1 MTVESK
7 FSHST
12 GIVLCATAS
21 HVAQAIKRVGGS
33 ALQLVALTAEAL
45 QALEDA
51 GLPYDAALT
60 YGVTRRL
67 AALEPQINQEIVGF
81 AEEIERFIAKR
92 YAPAHFDGPGFL
104 SGQGYHLQFAL
115 TTIATRLLL
124 IQAAIDAHTP
134 ANVSVFA
141 EAFDPW
147 ILGHTYTTQWL
158 EPLVALA
165 QERDFRLEI
174 IGPEPLA
181 QSMNKRL
188 GGRAK
193 IKRIELFLHDVYS
206 YLRRNAPGVIRRI
219 LHAVP
224 VHLAGFDDLAGL
236 RLLFADSL
244 GYDWGPV
251 LADLQTI
258 RGMHCFR
265 LGAAALDQR
274 EWTYHY
280 APALRRLWHRE
291 LTALDIAPPLASEEE
306 QSTLGALYDEWLR
319 LRVEPPTLNLL
330 GMDMFPAMSAHLR
343 ELTCLSPA
351 LVRHTDKL
359 AEQALDIAQPHAVC
373 FFAMPYLAAKRLSYH
388 CRRRKIPV
396 MCYQHGGA
404 YGTHISVAHEQL
416 ELAHAD
422 YFLTYGP
429 GIRPPATPVFPLH
442 AHYVPVGSTRAT
454 AMMTNAQPKQQEDA
468 ALLKVLWISEAT
480 TGNTTGG
487 TFQVEDT
494 ERYTQQRRCLEQL
507 GRATHLRVTFRP
519 YRSQC
524 AVDGTTNWLAT
535 SGLPI
540 LVDVARPLAELI
552 RAADIVISDNSSGTV
567 WNETLALGKPM
578 ILYCDP
584 QQTSLMPHFATDLA
598 YACWWCRSGEDL
610 LLAVG
615 RLADEGATFVAEV
628 ARRDARAFLRDYVL
642 NGEDALSCVRRVVT
656 FLNMVCRHGQSVE
669 EWEQTWPTP
678 HAPVTRVE
686 QA

>member
-1 MTVESK
+1 
-7 FSHST
+7 
-12 GIVLCATAS
+12 
-21 HVAQAIKRVGGS
+21 
-33 ALQLVALTAEAL
+33 
-45 QALEDA
+45 
-51 GLPYDAALT
+51 
-60 YGVTRRL
+60 
-67 AALEPQINQEIVGF
+67 
-81 AEEIERFIAKR
+81 
-92 YAPAHFDGPGFL
+92 
-104 SGQGYHLQFAL
+104 
-115 TTIATRLLL
+115 
-124 IQAAIDAHTP
+124 
-134 ANVSVFA
+134 
-141 EAFDPW
+141 
-147 ILGHTYTTQWL
+147 
-158 EPLVALA
+158 
-165 QERDFRLEI
+165 
-174 IGPEPLA
+174 
-181 QSMNKRL
+181 
-188 GGRAK
+188 
-193 IKRIELFLHDVYS
+193 
-206 YLRRNAPGVIRRI
+206 
-219 LHAVP
+219 
-224 VHLAGFDDLAGL
+224 
-236 RLLFADSL
+236 
-244 GYDWGPV
+244 
-251 LADLQTI
+251 
-258 RGMHCFR
+258 
-265 LGAAALDQR
+265 
-274 EWTYHY
+274 
-280 APALRRLWHRE
+280 
-291 LTALDIAPPLASEEE
+291 
-306 QSTLGALYDEWLR
+306 
-319 LRVEPPTLNLL
+319 
-330 GMDMFPAMSAHLR
+330 
-343 ELTCLSPA
+343 
-351 LVRHTDKL
+351 
-359 AEQALDIAQPHAVC
+359 
-373 FFAMPYLAAKRLSYH
+373 
-388 CRRRKIPV
+388 
-396 MCYQHGGA
+396 
-404 YGTHISVAHEQL
+404 
-416 ELAHAD
+416 
-422 YFLTYGP
+422 
-429 GIRPPATPVFPLH
+429 
-442 AHYVPVGSTRAT
+442 
-454 AMMTNAQPKQQEDA
+454 MMTNAQPKQQEDA